1 MATDREWWS
10 EIRATLADTSTA
22 SRTAGSIVHA
32 IYALLTGQQSGT
44 SQGPNGAPPVSARWT
59 VHSSS
64 ISTSA
69 GASDLWGATYNAA
82 KIVRANTG
90 VARSWICLVSP
101 NTMPGGSKYLVID
114 YVGTNDNNIRF
125 YWSEAAPTGAGTTTA
140 IPTFASLQAAN
151 PSPFG
156 INDLVA
162 ASYYV
167 SMCISANGSFYIA
180 WRKTTD
186 TWVRGAQWL
195 VNLDGVD
202 ETDTHQILAGGEF
215 ATASPGCFSD
225 GYATAS
231 GLGLSAIT
239 KDAVHVF
246 QATNA
251 NVHAGFTHLASGTTS
266 NRKSQLV
273 TAKISNRVFGSKI
286 PIFMYPTGSGY
297 LYEYKGYLPDALHVG
312 LPEAIGSA
320 SPNTGSVEY
329 CQAGAWRLPFGG
341 AI

>member
-1 MATDREWWS
+1 MPDRVWWS

-32 IYALLTGQQSGT
+32 IYALLTGQQSGG
-44 SQGPNGAPPVSARWT
+44 SQGPNGAPPVSSRWT

-69 GASDLWGATYNAA
+69 GTGDLWGYPYNAA

-101 NTMPGGSKYLVID
+101 STMPGGSKYLVID

-140 IPTFASLQAAN
+140 LPTFTNLVAAN

-156 INDLVA
+156 INDLTA
-162 ASYYV
+162 ATYYV

-180 WRKTTD
+180 WRKQSD
-186 TWVRGAQWL
+186 TWIRGAQWF

-202 ETDTHQILAGGEF
+202 EADTHQMCAGGEF
-215 ATASPGCFSD
+215 ATATPGCFSD
-225 GYATAS
+225 GYSTAS
-231 GLGLSAIT
+231 GLGISAISS
-239 KDAVHVF
+239 DAVYTF

-251 NVHAGFTHLASGTTS
+251 NVQAGFTGLVSLTS
-266 NRKSQLV
+266 VNRRSQLV
-273 TAKISNRVFGSKI
+273 TAKVSNRIFGSKI

-297 LYEYKGYLPDALHVG
+297 FYEYKGYLPDALHVG
-312 LPEAIGSA
+312 FPEALGA
-320 SPNTGSVEY
+320 TSPNTGNVEY